1 MGAASRTKGA
11 SFEREVGN
19 ALHEELG
26 IRFERDL
33 EQYRKSDR
41 GDLIPR
47 DHAFPFLIECKRR
60 SKGFACETAW
70 RRQATAAAQAAGK
83 IPAVVFRYDNQS
95 TRVSVPLR
103 AFCEAWPM
111 DQWAE
116 ITLPGFCFIARE
128 LMAERA
134 GAWVPNDYRDLRDS
148 IVGKEAE
155 A

>member
-47 DHAFPFLIECKRR
+47 DPAFPFLIECKRR

-83 IPAVVFRYDNQS
+83 IPASSGRSGRAHPTVFFCPS
-95 TRVSVPLR
+95 FAILSPAR
-103 AFCEAWPM
+103 APEMGKLQHA
-111 DQWAE
+111 
-116 ITLPGFCFIARE
+116 
-128 LMAERA
+128 
-134 GAWVPNDYRDLRDS
+134 RDS
-148 IVGKEAE
+148 RTP
-155 A
+155 